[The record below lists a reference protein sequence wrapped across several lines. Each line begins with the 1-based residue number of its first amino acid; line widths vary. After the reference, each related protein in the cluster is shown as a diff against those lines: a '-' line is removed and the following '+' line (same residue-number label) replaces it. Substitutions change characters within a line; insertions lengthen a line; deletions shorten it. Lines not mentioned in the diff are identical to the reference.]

1 MASVY
6 DIQNTLAGLIA
17 GVVYPNGTGQPSVA
31 GADVFVYAGWPQPQR
46 LETDLNAGKCHIS
59 VYPLSTEKKMTE
71 SLGRPWRVISK
82 GASTITAT
90 VSGQQI
96 TLSGTVSTPTNI
108 NIYSNKQHHCYAVQ
122 SGDTLTTIATALS
135 ALVAGASNSGPVIT
149 MPATAAFSVRVGT
162 LDTVGR
168 ILRRQ
173 QKDFQI
179 TVWTGTP
186 SLRETIASAV
196 DNGLS
201 AYTALSTT
209 DGSPTVLQYKRS
221 LQSDTS
227 QSYLV
232 YRHDMIFTVDFSTM
246 QTDTATQVVAP
257 TMNVS
262 DQSGNL
268 IKSFPE

>member
-6 DIQNTLAGLIA
+6 DIQNTLVGLIA
-17 GVVYPNGTGQPSVA
+17 GVVYPNGTGQPSISGV
-31 GADVFVYAGWPQPQR
+31 DTFIYAGWPQPQR
-46 LETDLNAGKCHIS
+46 LESDLNAGKCHIS

-71 SLGRPWRVISK
+71 SLGRPWRTLAH
-82 GASTITAT
+82 GEPTITAT
-90 VSGQQI
+90 VSGRQI

-108 NIYSNKQHHCYAVQ
+108 NIYSGKQHHCYAVQ
-122 SGDTLTTIATALS
+122 PGDTLTSIATALS
-135 ALVAGASNSGPVIT
+135 ALIAGASSSGPVIT
-149 MPATAAFSVRVGT
+149 MPASVTLEVRIGT
-162 LDTVGR
+162 VDTVGR

-186 SLRETIASAV
+186 SLRETVSAAV

-201 AYTALSTT
+201 SYTALSTA

-221 LQSDTS
+221 LQSDAS

-268 IKSFPE
+268 IKTFPE

>member
-6 DIQNTLAGLIA
+6 DIQNTLVGLIA
-17 GVVYPNGTGQPSVA
+17 GVVYPNGTGQPSIGGV
-31 GADVFVYAGWPQPQR
+31 DTFIYAGWPQPQR
-46 LETDLNAGKCHIS
+46 LESDLNAGKCHIS

-82 GASTITAT
+82 GIPTILAT
-90 VSGQQI
+90 VTGLQI
-96 TLSGTVSTPTNI
+96 TLSGAVSTPTNI
-108 NIYSNKQHHCYAVQ
+108 NVYSGKQHHCYAVQ
-122 SGDTLTTIATALS
+122 PGDTLTSIATALS
-135 ALVAGASNSGPVIT
+135 ALIVGSSNSGPVIT
-149 MPATAAFSVRVGT
+149 MPATSVFSVRIGT
-162 LDTVGR
+162 LDSVGR

-186 SLRETIASAV
+186 SLRETVSAAV

-201 AYTALSTT
+201 SYTALSTV

-221 LQSDTS
+221 LQSDTG

-268 IKSFPE
+268 IKTFPE